1 MSKNPEL
8 TQETTRPGVHLSWLF
23 VTTLAGL
30 LVGSWAAWATAIA
43 IMM

>member
-1 MSKNPEL
+1 MSKNAKL
-8 TQETTRPGVHLSWLF
+8 AQEMTRPSVHLSWLL
-23 VTTLAGL
+23 VTALAGL